1 MRVDGISP
9 ALRRRL
15 AVVDLDQPVIEAARC
30 LAKNGVDIVIACDS
44 GGVLQGLLSRG
55 DLIRH
60 IASSDQS
67 QDRPIEALMTRNAVC
82 CRPADDLSLTW
93 QLMNR
98 RALRNLP
105 VLDLAGRPVGVLNLD
120 DALQA
125 LLRFETGQE
134 TMLLDYIAGV
144 GYR

>member
-1 MRVDGISP
+1 
-9 ALRRRL
+9 
-15 AVVDLDQPVIEAARC
+15 
-30 LAKNGVDIVIACDS
+30 
-44 GGVLQGLLSRG
+44 
-55 DLIRH
+55 
-60 IASSDQS
+60 
-67 QDRPIEALMTRNAVC
+67 
-82 CRPADDLSLTW
+82 
-93 QLMNR
+93 
-98 RALRNLP
+98 